1 MTNAFVV
8 INAGST
14 SVKFAA
20 YTGDDADS
28 FDLVCRGQLDGI
40 GSQPSF
46 AAKNS
51 KGEVIETRTWNKER
65 PLDREEALKFVIT
78 WLERHEAG
86 LKIVAVGHRVVLGG
100 VAHERPT
107 LVDEKV
113 LGELEKLIPIVP
125 LHQPFELDAI
135 RTLAKAYP
143 RLPQVAVFDTSFHRT
158 MPEVA
163 QRYALPAAVLGN
175 EIRHWGYHGISYDYI
190 SRALSHYA
198 PKARRVI
205 AAHLGGGASMCAML
219 DGKSIDTSMG
229 FSATDGLPMATRCGG
244 IDPYI
249 PVFLLKSKK
258 CSVAELETIL
268 NQKSGLLGLSGIS
281 GDMRVLKASKAPAAA
296 AAIDYLVYQIV
307 KFAGAYAAVLG
318 GVDALVF
325 TAGIGEND
333 AQLRAEVVT
342 RLAWLGARLDRDAN
356 ERHGPRIS
364 SQDSKI
370 SVWVIP
376 TNEELMIAR
385 HTAAIVGATVHSVS
399 VKPGTARTVKTT
411 AGAVRA
417 GAPFDTKSVAE
428 TG

>member
-1 MTNAFVV
+1 MANAFVV
-8 INAGST
+8 LNAGST

-20 YTGDDADS
+20 YTGDDPHSLA
-28 FDLVCRGQLDGI
+28 LVCRGQLDGI

-51 KGEVIETRTWNKER
+51 KGEVIATRTWNKER
-65 PLDREEALKFVIT
+65 PLDREEALKFVIA

-86 LKIVAVGHRVVLGG
+86 LKIVAVGHRVVQGG

-107 LVDEKV
+107 LVDQKV

-158 MPEVA
+158 MPQTA
-163 QRYALPAAVLGN
+163 QRYALPAAMLGD

-190 SRALSHYA
+190 SRALPRYA

-205 AAHLGGGASMCAML
+205 VAHLGGGASMCAML
-219 DGKSIDTSMG
+219 DGRSVDTSMG
-229 FSATDGLPMATRCGG
+229 FSAIDGLPMATRCGG
-244 IDPYI
+244 LDPHI
-249 PVFLLKSKK
+249 LLFLLKSKK
-258 CSVAELETIL
+258 CSAAELEITL

-281 GDMRVLKASKAPAAA
+281 GDMRVLKASKAPPAA

-318 GVDALVF
+318 GIDALVF

-333 AQLRAEVVT
+333 AQLRAKVMAK
-342 RLAWLGARLDRDAN
+342 LAWMGARLDLDAN
-356 ERHGPRIS
+356 DRNGPRIS
-364 SQDSKI
+364 TEDSKI

-385 HTAAIVGATVHSVS
+385 HTAAMVGAPVQ
-399 VKPGTARTVKTT
+399 
-411 AGAVRA
+411 
-417 GAPFDTKSVAE
+417 
-428 TG
+428 

>member
-1 MTNAFVV
+1 MANAFVV
-8 INAGST
+8 INTGST

-28 FDLVCRGQLDGI
+28 LDLVCRGQLDGI

-46 AAKNS
+46 AAKNA
-51 KGEVIETRTWNKER
+51 KGERIDAQTWDKER
-65 PLDREEALKFVIT
+65 LDREGALKFVLT

-86 LKIVAVGHRVVLGG
+86 LEVVAVGHRVVLGG
-100 VAHERPT
+100 AAHERPT

-113 LGELEKLIPIVP
+113 LAELEQLVPIVP
-125 LHQPFELDAI
+125 SHQPFELDGI
-135 RTLAKAYP
+135 RVVAKAYP

-175 EIRHWGYHGISYDYI
+175 EIRHWGYHGTSYDYI
-190 SRALSHYA
+190 SRALPRYA

-205 AAHLGGGASMCAML
+205 VAHLGGGASMCAML
-219 DGKSIDTSMG
+219 DGRSMDTSMG

-244 IDPYI
+244 IDPHI
-249 PVFLLKSKK
+249 PLFLLRSKR
-258 CSVAELETIL
+258 CSASELETIL
-268 NQKSGLLGLSGIS
+268 DQKSGLLGLSGIS
-281 GDMRVLKASKAPAAA
+281 GDMRELKASKAPAAA
-296 AAIDYLVYQIV
+296 AAIDHLVYHIV

-333 AQLRAEVVT
+333 AQLRAKVVAK
-342 RLAWLGARLDRDAN
+342 LAWMGAKLDSDAN
-356 ERHGPRIS
+356 DRNGPRIS
-364 SQDSKI
+364 TADSKV
-370 SVWVIP
+370 SAWVIP

-385 HTAAIVGATVHSVS
+385 HTATMVKKDLLPETDGVS
-399 VKPGTARTVKTT
+399 HTDVDLAS
-411 AGAVRA
+411 A
-417 GAPFDTKSVAE
+417 
-428 TG
+428 

>member
-1 MTNAFVV
+1 MANAFVV
-8 INAGST
+8 LNAGST

-20 YTGDDADS
+20 YTGDGEDS
-28 FDLVCRGQLDGI
+28 LDLVCRGQLDGI

-46 AAKNS
+46 AAKNA
-51 KGEVIETRTWNKER
+51 KGELIDTRTWDKQQL
-65 PLDREEALKFVIT
+65 LDREGALKFVIT

-100 VAHERPT
+100 VAHERPA

-113 LGELEKLIPIVP
+113 LGELEKLVPIVP

-135 RTLAKAYP
+135 RALAKAYP
-143 RLPQVAVFDTSFHRT
+143 TLRQVAVFDTSFHRT
-158 MPEVA
+158 MPAVA
-163 QRYALPAAVLGN
+163 QRYALPAAVLGD

-190 SRALSHYA
+190 SRALPRYA

-219 DGKSIDTSMG
+219 DGRSVDTSMG
-229 FSATDGLPMATRCGG
+229 FSAIDGLPMATRCGG
-244 IDPYI
+244 LDPHI
-249 PVFLLKSKK
+249 LLFLLKSKK
-258 CSVAELETIL
+258 CSAAELETTL
-268 NQKSGLLGLSGIS
+268 NQKSGLLGISGIS
-281 GDMRVLKASKAPAAA
+281 GDMRVLKASKVPAAA

-318 GVDALVF
+318 GLDAFVF

-333 AQLRAEVVT
+333 AQLREAVVT
-342 RLAWLGARLDRDAN
+342 KLAWLGASLDRDAN

-364 SQDSKI
+364 TEDSKI

-385 HTAAIVGATVHSVS
+385 HTAAIVSATVQ
-399 VKPGTARTVKTT
+399 
-411 AGAVRA
+411 
-417 GAPFDTKSVAE
+417 
-428 TG
+428 

>member
-1 MTNAFVV
+1 MANAFVV
-8 INAGST
+8 LNAGST

-20 YTGDDADS
+20 YTGDDPHAL
-28 FDLVCRGQLDGI
+28 DLICRGQLDGI

-51 KGEVIETRTWNKER
+51 KGKVIETRTWNGER
-65 PLDREEALKFVIT
+65 PLDREEALEFVIA

-86 LKIVAVGHRVVLGG
+86 LKIVAVGHRVVQGG
-100 VAHERPT
+100 VAHEQPT

-113 LGELEKLIPIVP
+113 LRELEKLIPIVP

-143 RLPQVAVFDTSFHRT
+143 TLPQVAVFDTSFHRT
-158 MPEVA
+158 MPEIA
-163 QRYALPAAVLGN
+163 QRYALPAAVFGD

-190 SRALSHYA
+190 SRSLPRYV

-219 DGKSIDTSMG
+219 DGRSVDTSMG
-229 FSATDGLPMATRCGG
+229 FSAVDGLPMATRCGEL
-244 IDPYI
+244 DPHI
-249 PVFLLKSKK
+249 LLFLLNSGK
-258 CSVAELETIL
+258 CSAAGLETIL
-268 NQKSGLLGLSGIS
+268 NQKSGLLGISGIS
-281 GDMRVLKASKAPAAA
+281 GDMRVLKTGKAPAAA

-307 KFAGAYAAVLG
+307 KFTGAYTAALG
-318 GVDALVF
+318 GLDAFVF

-333 AQLRAEVVT
+333 AQLRAEVVS
-342 RLAWLGARLDRDAN
+342 RLAWLGASLDRDAN

-385 HTAAIVGATVHSVS
+385 HTAAIVSA
-399 VKPGTARTVKTT
+399 
-411 AGAVRA
+411 AVQ
-417 GAPFDTKSVAE
+417 
-428 TG
+428 

>member
-1 MTNAFVV
+1 MANAFVV
-8 INAGST
+8 LNAGST

-20 YTGDDADS
+20 YTGDDPHS
-28 FDLVCRGQLDGI
+28 LDLVCRGQHHGI

-46 AAKNS
+46 AAKNA
-51 KGEVIETRTWNKER
+51 KGELIDTRTWDKKQL
-65 PLDREEALKFVIT
+65 LDREGALKFVIT

-100 VAHERPT
+100 VAHERPA

-113 LGELEKLIPIVP
+113 LGELENLISIVP

-158 MPEVA
+158 MPQIA
-163 QRYALPAAVLGN
+163 QRYALPAAVLGD

-190 SRALSHYA
+190 SRALPRYA

-219 DGKSIDTSMG
+219 DGRSVDTSMG
-229 FSATDGLPMATRCGG
+229 FSAIDGLPMATRCGG
-244 IDPYI
+244 LDPYI

-258 CSVAELETIL
+258 CSVAELEIIL

-296 AAIDYLVYQIV
+296 AAIDHLVYQIV

-333 AQLRAEVVT
+333 AQLRAKV
-342 RLAWLGARLDRDAN
+342 LAKLSWMGAKLDADAN
-356 ERHGPRIS
+356 DRNGPRIS
-364 SQDSKI
+364 TEDSKI

-385 HTAAIVGATVHSVS
+385 HTAAMVGATV
-399 VKPGTARTVKTT
+399 P
-411 AGAVRA
+411 
-417 GAPFDTKSVAE
+417 
-428 TG
+428 

>member
-1 MTNAFVV
+1 MANAFVV
-8 INAGST
+8 LNTGST

-28 FDLVCRGQLDGI
+28 LDLVCRGQLDGI

-51 KGEVIETRTWNKER
+51 KGEVIDKRTWNEKR
-65 PLDREEALKFVIT
+65 TLGREEALQFVIA
-78 WLERHEAG
+78 WLERHEAR
-86 LKIVAVGHRVVLGG
+86 LKIVAVGHRVVQGG
-100 VAHERPT
+100 VAHDQPT
-107 LVDEKV
+107 FVDEKV
-113 LGELEKLIPIVP
+113 LRELEKLIPIVP

-158 MPEVA
+158 MPQTA
-163 QRYALPAAVLGN
+163 QQYALPAAVLGD

-190 SRALSHYA
+190 SRALSRYA
-198 PKARRVI
+198 PKARKVI

-219 DGKSIDTSMG
+219 DGRSVDTSMG
-229 FSATDGLPMATRCGG
+229 FSAIDGLPMATRCGG
-244 IDPYI
+244 IDPHI
-249 PVFLLKSKK
+249 PLFLLKSKR

-268 NQKSGLLGLSGIS
+268 DQKSGLLGLSGIS
-281 GDMRVLKASKAPAAA
+281 GDMRVLNASTAPEAT
-296 AAIDYLVYQIV
+296 AAIDHLVYQIV
-307 KFAGAYAAVLG
+307 KFVGAYAAVLG

-333 AQLRAEVVT
+333 AQLRAKVLVK
-342 RLAWLGARLDRDAN
+342 LAWMGAKLYADAN
-356 ERHGPRIS
+356 DRNGPRIS
-364 SQDSKI
+364 TEDSKI

-385 HTAAIVGATVHSVS
+385 HTAAMVSAATHERKIASI
-399 VKPGTARTVKTT
+399 
-411 AGAVRA
+411 
-417 GAPFDTKSVAE
+417 
-428 TG
+428 

>member
-1 MTNAFVV
+1 MANAFVV
-8 INAGST
+8 LNAGST

-20 YTGDDADS
+20 YTGDDPHS
-28 FDLVCRGQLDGI
+28 LDLVCRGQLDGI
-40 GSQPSF
+40 RSQPSF
-46 AAKNS
+46 AAKNA
-51 KGEVIETRTWNKER
+51 KGEVIATRTWNKER
-65 PLDREEALKFVIT
+65 PLDQEEALKFVIA

-86 LKIVAVGHRVVLGG
+86 LKIVAVGHRVVQGG

-107 LVDEKV
+107 LVDQKV

-143 RLPQVAVFDTSFHRT
+143 KLRQVAVFDTAFHRT
-158 MPEVA
+158 MPVVA
-163 QRYALPAAVLGN
+163 QRYALPAAMLGD

-190 SRALSHYA
+190 SRALPRYA

-219 DGKSIDTSMG
+219 DGRSVDTSMG
-229 FSATDGLPMATRCGG
+229 FSAIDGLPMATRCGG
-244 IDPYI
+244 LDPHI
-249 PVFLLKSKK
+249 LLFLLKSRKF
-258 CSVAELETIL
+258 SAAELEITL

-318 GVDALVF
+318 GLDALVF

-333 AQLRAEVVT
+333 AQLRAKVLAK
-342 RLAWLGARLDRDAN
+342 LAWMGAKLDADAN
-356 ERHGPRIS
+356 DRNGPRIS
-364 SQDSKI
+364 TEDSKI

-385 HTAAIVGATVHSVS
+385 HTAAMVGAPVQ
-399 VKPGTARTVKTT
+399 
-411 AGAVRA
+411 
-417 GAPFDTKSVAE
+417 
-428 TG
+428 

>member
-1 MTNAFVV
+1 MANAFVV

-28 FDLVCRGQLDGI
+28 LALVCRGQLDGI

-46 AAKNS
+46 AAKS
-51 KGEVIETRTWNKER
+51 AKGEIIDTQTWDKER
-65 PLDREEALKFVIT
+65 SLDREDALKFVIT

-100 VAHERPT
+100 IAHERPA

-113 LGELEKLIPIVP
+113 LGELEKLVPIVP
-125 LHQPFELDAI
+125 LHQPFELEAI
-135 RTLAKAYP
+135 RALAKAYP
-143 RLPQVAVFDTSFHRT
+143 RLRQVAVFDTSFHRT
-158 MPEVA
+158 MPEIA

-175 EIRHWGYHGISYDYI
+175 EIRHWGYHGTSYEYI
-190 SRALSHYA
+190 SHALTRYA

-219 DGKSIDTSMG
+219 DGRSMDTSMG
-229 FSATDGLPMATRCGG
+229 FSATDGLPMATRCGA
-244 IDPYI
+244 IDPHI
-249 PVFLLKSKK
+249 PVFLLESKK
-258 CSVAELETIL
+258 YSVAELETIL

-333 AQLRAEVVT
+333 AQLRAKVLAK
-342 RLAWLGARLDRDAN
+342 LAWMGAKLDADAN
-356 ERHGPRIS
+356 DRNGPRIS
-364 SQDSKI
+364 TEDSKL

-385 HTAAIVGATVHSVS
+385 HTAAMVSATVQ
-399 VKPGTARTVKTT
+399 
-411 AGAVRA
+411 
-417 GAPFDTKSVAE
+417 
-428 TG
+428 

>member
-1 MTNAFVV
+1 MANAFVV

-20 YTGDDADS
+20 YTGDDVDS
-28 FDLVCRGQLDGI
+28 LDLFCRGQLDGI

-46 AAKNS
+46 AAKS
-51 KGEVIETRTWNKER
+51 AKGEIIDTQTWDKER
-65 PLDREEALKFVIT
+65 SLDREDALKFVIT

-100 VAHERPT
+100 IAHERPA

-113 LGELEKLIPIVP
+113 LGELEKLVPIMP

-135 RTLAKAYP
+135 RALAKAYP
-143 RLPQVAVFDTSFHRT
+143 RLRQVAVFDTSFHRT
-158 MPEVA
+158 MPEIA

-190 SRALSHYA
+190 SRALPRYA

-205 AAHLGGGASMCAML
+205 APHLGGGASMCAML
-219 DGKSIDTSMG
+219 DGRSVDTSMG
-229 FSATDGLPMATRCGG
+229 FSAIDGLPMATRCGG
-244 IDPYI
+244 LDPHI

-258 CSVAELETIL
+258 YSVAELETIL

-296 AAIDYLVYQIV
+296 AAIDHFVYQIV

-333 AQLRAEVVT
+333 AQLRAKVLAK
-342 RLAWLGARLDRDAN
+342 LAWMGAKLDPDAN
-356 ERHGPRIS
+356 DRNGPRIS
-364 SQDSKI
+364 TEDSKL

-385 HTAAIVGATVHSVS
+385 HTAAMVSATVQ
-399 VKPGTARTVKTT
+399 
-411 AGAVRA
+411 
-417 GAPFDTKSVAE
+417 
-428 TG
+428 

>member
-1 MTNAFVV
+1 MANAFVV
-8 INAGST
+8 LNTGST

-28 FDLVCRGQLDGI
+28 LALICRGQLDGI
-40 GSQPSF
+40 GSHPSF
-46 AAKNS
+46 AAKTS
-51 KGEVIETRTWNKER
+51 KGEVIETRSWNEER
-65 PLDREEALKFVIT
+65 PLDREEALKFVIA
-78 WLERHEAG
+78 WLERHEAS
-86 LKIVAVGHRVVLGG
+86 LKVVAVGHRVVQGG
-100 VAHERPT
+100 LAHDRPT

-113 LGELEKLIPIVP
+113 LRELEKLIPIVP

-143 RLPQVAVFDTSFHRT
+143 KLRQVAVFDTSFHRT
-158 MPEVA
+158 MPVVA
-163 QRYALPAAVLGN
+163 QRYALPAAMLGD

-190 SRALSHYA
+190 SRALARYA

-219 DGKSIDTSMG
+219 DGRSLDTSMG
-229 FSATDGLPMATRCGG
+229 FSAIDGLPMATRCGEL
-244 IDPYI
+244 DPHI
-249 PVFLLKSKK
+249 LLFLLKSKK
-258 CSVAELETIL
+258 CSPAELEIIL
-268 NQKSGLLGLSGIS
+268 NQKSGLLGISGIS
-281 GDMRVLKASKAPAAA
+281 GDMRVLKASKAPPAA

-318 GVDALVF
+318 GLDAFVF

-333 AQLRAEVVT
+333 AQLREAVVT
-342 RLAWLGARLDRDAN
+342 KLAWLGASLDRDAN

-385 HTAAIVGATVHSVS
+385 HTAAMVSATVQ
-399 VKPGTARTVKTT
+399 
-411 AGAVRA
+411 
-417 GAPFDTKSVAE
+417 
-428 TG
+428 

>member
-1 MTNAFVV
+1 MANAFVV
-8 INAGST
+8 LNAGST

-20 YTGDDADS
+20 YTGDDPHAL
-28 FDLVCRGQLDGI
+28 DLICRGQLDGI

-51 KGEVIETRTWNKER
+51 KGKVIETRTWNGER
-65 PLDREEALKFVIT
+65 PLDREEALEFVIA

-86 LKIVAVGHRVVLGG
+86 LKIVAVGHRVVQGG
-100 VAHERPT
+100 VAHEQPT

-113 LGELEKLIPIVP
+113 LRELERLIPIVP

-143 RLPQVAVFDTSFHRT
+143 TLPQVAVFDTSFHRT
-158 MPEVA
+158 MPEIA
-163 QRYALPAAVLGN
+163 QRYALPAAVFGD

-190 SRALSHYA
+190 SRSLPRYV

-219 DGKSIDTSMG
+219 DGRSVDTSMG
-229 FSATDGLPMATRCGG
+229 FSAVDGLPMATRCGEL
-244 IDPYI
+244 DPHI
-249 PVFLLKSKK
+249 LLFLLNSGK
-258 CSVAELETIL
+258 CSAAGLETIL
-268 NQKSGLLGLSGIS
+268 NQKSGLLGISGIS
-281 GDMRVLKASKAPAAA
+281 GDMRVLKTGKAPAAA

-307 KFAGAYAAVLG
+307 KFTGAYTAALG
-318 GVDALVF
+318 GLDAFVF

-333 AQLRAEVVT
+333 AQLRAEVVS
-342 RLAWLGARLDRDAN
+342 RLAWLGASLDRDAN

-385 HTAAIVGATVHSVS
+385 HTAAIVSA
-399 VKPGTARTVKTT
+399 
-411 AGAVRA
+411 AVQ
-417 GAPFDTKSVAE
+417 
-428 TG
+428 

>member
-1 MTNAFVV
+1 MANAFVV
-8 INAGST
+8 LNAGST

-20 YTGDDADS
+20 YTGDDPHS
-28 FDLVCRGQLDGI
+28 LDLFCRGQLDGI

-51 KGEVIETRTWNKER
+51 KGEVIETHTWNKDR
-65 PLDREEALKFVIT
+65 PLDREEALKFVIS

-86 LKIVAVGHRVVLGG
+86 LKIVAVGHRVVQGG
-100 VAHERPT
+100 VAYERPT
-107 LVDEKV
+107 LVDQKV

-158 MPEVA
+158 MPEIA
-163 QRYALPAAVLGN
+163 QRYALSAALLGD

-190 SRALSHYA
+190 SRALPRYA

-205 AAHLGGGASMCAML
+205 AAHLGGGASMCGMF
-219 DGKSIDTSMG
+219 DGRSVDTSMG
-229 FSATDGLPMATRCGG
+229 FSAIDGLPMATRCGG
-244 IDPYI
+244 LDPHI
-249 PVFLLKSKK
+249 LLFLLESKK
-258 CSVAELETIL
+258 CSAAELKITL
-268 NQKSGLLGLSGIS
+268 NQKSGVLGISGIS

-333 AQLRAEVVT
+333 AQLRAKVLAK
-342 RLAWLGARLDRDAN
+342 LAWMGAKLDADAN
-356 ERHGPRIS
+356 DRNGPRIS
-364 SQDSKI
+364 TEDSKI

-376 TNEELMIAR
+376 TNEELMIAQ
-385 HTAAIVGATVHSVS
+385 HTAAMVS
-399 VKPGTARTVKTT
+399 AARTN
-411 AGAVRA
+411 ARSHQSRQYG
-417 GAPFDTKSVAE
+417 
-428 TG
+428 